1 MKRVGRAID
10 HCRLQFLGG
19 VRTVTGSCHLL
30 TTPKA
35 SVLIDAGLFYGRRA
49 EFYRVNT
56 TFAFRPQHID
66 ALVLSHAHIDHC
78 GNIPTLVRRGL
89 RGRIYTT
96 SATRD
101 LCRLMLADSGHIQE
115 EDARYLKKLAR
126 KVCSRRRGR
135 ERPQEAPEVRGPLYT
150 QRDALRAMG
159 KFRPL
164 HYGQR
169 FKVAADTTVTFYDA
183 GHILGASVMLLE
195 VRLASG
201 TLRLGYAVDLG
212 RKDLPMLNDPVV
224 LYDLDYLIL
233 ESTYGSRVH
242 SSIDEARE
250 TLCDVI
256 NRTVARRGKI
266 IIPAFALERTQEV
279 LYCIAQLLKEGRIPS
294 IPIFVD
300 SPLATRVTEVFRRN
314 VHYLDQHVKDLV
326 KNGASPFDFMNLR
339 YVPSRAESK
348 ALNVDKRPMIILAG
362 SGMCEAGRVL
372 HHLKNT
378 ITESRN
384 TILVVGYMARDT
396 LGKRIVDKEKVV
408 RIYGMEYGLNAEVVV
423 INALSGH
430 ADRDDLLR
438 YAREADPGQG
448 TFLVHGDE
456 EQTRALYDALSAEG
470 AAVTMPQRE
479 EEVLLRPI
487 RR

>member
-1 MKRVGRAID
+1 MKRVRRESD
-10 HCRLQFLGG
+10 RCRLQFLGG
-19 VRTVTGSCHLL
+19 VRTVTGSSHLL
-30 TTPKA
+30 TAPK
-35 SVLIDAGLFYGRRA
+35 SHVLIDAGLFYGRRA
-49 EFYRVNT
+49 DFYRVNT
-56 TFAFRPQHID
+56 TFAFQPQHVD

-89 RGRIYTT
+89 RGRVFAT

-126 KVCSRRRGR
+126 QARSPRRGR
-135 ERPQEAPEVRGPLYT
+135 EHGREVPEVRGPLYT

-169 FKVAADTTVTFYDA
+169 FQATADTAVTFYDA

-212 RKDLPMLNDPVV
+212 RKELPMLNDPVV
-224 LYDLDYLIL
+224 LCDLDYLIL

-242 SSIDEARE
+242 PSVEEAKV

-279 LYCIAQLLKEGRIPS
+279 IYCIAQLLKEGRIPS

-314 VHYLDQHVKDLV
+314 IHYLDRHVKELV
-326 KNGASPFDFMNLR
+326 KGGASPFDFMNLH
-339 YVPSRAESK
+339 YVQNQAESK

-362 SGMCEAGRVL
+362 SGMCEAGRIL

-378 ITESRN
+378 ITESRH
-384 TILVVGYMARDT
+384 TVLVVGYMARDT

-408 RIYGMEYGLNAEVVV
+408 RIYGMEYELNAEVAV

-430 ADRDDLLR
+430 ADRDDLVR

-448 TFLVHGDE
+448 VFLVHGDE
-456 EQTRALYDALSAEG
+456 VETRALYDALSAEG
-470 AAVTMPQRE
+470 VDVTMPQKD